1 MNYQTEFYEIDCD
14 TLEFPNLIKET
25 QPEPEPK
32 LTKRLIRT
40 VADRVIDS
48 IYSELEDQ
56 DNGDHDYSYWDRHF
70 MNRCDAIAD
79 YILDPEWYEI
89 KAQGGHLRTKE
100 INRLVKKHGQNKIE
114 KMLNREISPIVIKY
128 FNQYD

>member
-1 MNYQTEFYEIDCD
+1 MNQTEFYEIDCD

-40 VADRVIDS
+40 VSDRVIDF
-48 IYSELEDQ
+48 IYSELEEHG
-56 DNGDHDYSYWDRHF
+56 NGEHDYSYWHRHF
-70 MNRCDAIAD
+70 MDRCDAIED
-79 YILDPEWYEI
+79 YILDPEWYER
-89 KAQGGHLRTKE
+89 KAHGGNLRTKE

-114 KMLNREISPIVIKY
+114 KILNREISPIVIKY
-128 FNQYD
+128 FNQY